1 MCSLQRKSEEK
12 KHKEIGMD
20 FIAEISTLP
29 NDYFRRFAICF
40 VVCCFDFPFVFF
52 FLSLFLAWCGCFA
65 GGLMHDRHARPVIG
79 EQRRWREQEACGAGS
94 LGVRRLGLG
103 FLSVP

>member
-1 MCSLQRKSEEK
+1 MPPSSDDRSRARMPPNGALKCAHKSRPRTPRRGGREELRPLL
-12 KHKEIGMD
+12 ELTSGD
-20 FIAEISTLP
+20 DEVPSAVGLRADS
-29 NDYFRRFAICF
+29 
-40 VVCCFDFPFVFF
+40 
-52 FLSLFLAWCGCFA
+52 